1 MMKLEVKKYV
11 DKHFKNVNQFAV
23 AIGIGYQAAR
33 KIYNGETSMIAF
45 DTLEKMCE
53 VFNCTPNDLLIID
66 TQSNKSKLFDDC
78 PEIFN
83 LIKTSPLSGISNKNA
98 SPFSEVSFPVLTNN
112 IKISPETQKEIADIT
127 NKFSTYLS
135 SLLINE
141 ITEKIKDDDK

>member
-53 VFNCTPNDLLIID
+53 VFDCTPNDLLIND
-66 TQSNKSKLFDDC
+66 VNNKPKLFNSYNS
-78 PEIFN
+78 EMKT
-83 LIKTSPLSGISNKNA
+83 LIKPSTLAKTLNKTPPSNI
-98 SPFSEVSFPVLTNN
+98 EISFPILNNN
-112 IKISPETQKEIADIT
+112 IEISPETQKQITDIT
-127 NKFSTYLS
+127 NRFSTCLS

-141 ITEKIKDDDK
+141 VSKKIKDDDK